1 MNTIIRLNMT
11 EKKIT
16 VEDVPVA
23 YAYLGGR
30 GLTAKIIATEVP
42 PTCNPLG
49 KYNKIVFAPG
59 LLTGT
64 SAPSSGRLSVGG
76 KSPLTGG
83 IKESNAGGIT
93 PQKMANLDVK
103 ALIIEGAPEGE
114 DFYILYLGVNKRE
127 LIPAGELTGLGT
139 YQLNDLL
146 TARYG
151 KVGVICIG
159 PAGEMMMAGAG
170 ISTNDME
177 GHPGRYA
184 GRGGLGAVLGSKRIK
199 AIVVDSKKTFDAPVK
214 DLESFKV
221 AAKKFTE
228 IIQTHPITA
237 QTLPSYGTAAL
248 INVINEAG
256 GLPTRNFK
264 KGRFDLASETGGEK
278 IAETV
283 TRRGGKGKM
292 GHACHPGCVIRCSNI
307 YPREDGEVL
316 CAPVEYETVWALGA
330 NCEIGNLDHIATLN
344 RICNDIGLDTMETG
358 AALAV
363 AMEAGLIPFGDGP
376 GAIKLMEEIRKGT
389 ALGRVLGQGAVIT
402 GKVFGITRIPAV
414 KGQAMA
420 AYDPRAIKGIGVTY
434 ATSPMGADHTAGY
447 CIAANILQV
456 GGIVDPLKPDGQ
468 VDLSRQ
474 LQIATAAVDCTGLCL
489 FVAFPVLDNPE
500 GLPAVVDMIN
510 AMYGLKL
517 TAEDVVALG
526 MDVLKTE
533 RLFNQAAGLTT
544 AADRLPE
551 FLTGEKVSPHDAVF
565 DVTDEDLDKVF
576 NF

>member
-16 VEDVPVA
+16 VEDVPAA

-30 GLTAKIIATEVP
+30 GLTAKIIAAEVP

-49 KYNKIVFAPG
+49 KFNKIVFAPG

-114 DFYILYLGVNKRE
+114 DFYILYLGVNRRE
-127 LIPAGELTGLGT
+127 LIPAGELTGFGT

-151 KVGVICIG
+151 KVGIICIG

-214 DLESFKV
+214 DLESFKA

-228 IIQTHPITA
+228 IIQTHPVTA

-389 ALGRVLGQGAVIT
+389 ALGRVLGQGAAIT

-544 AADRLPE
+544 SADRLPE

>member
-16 VEDVPVA
+16 VEDVPAA

-30 GLTAKIIATEVP
+30 GLTAKIIAAEVP

-49 KYNKIVFAPG
+49 KFNKIVFAPG

-214 DLESFKV
+214 DFDAPGGGLVRDTVCSVSGDQPGPNCPKDALVTEWFAKGKLPSKVCDIHVLVEVCAESNQLPNEYCPTKISRAFVKNTKDSKN
-221 AAKKFTE
+221 AIPT
-228 IIQTHPITA
+228 QTCTLHGPGTA
-237 QTLPSYGTAAL
+237 QPAGTPVCTDPAHGGVLYLANIPGSGQSGGCPEQYVSYQDFTNGVA
-248 INVINEAG
+248 
-256 GLPTRNFK
+256 PTQ
-264 KGRFDLASETGGEK
+264 ACPV
-278 IAETV
+278 AEHQV
-283 TRRGGKGKM
+283 TTKEP
-292 GHACHPGCVIRCSNI
+292 A
-307 YPREDGEVL
+307 
-316 CAPVEYETVWALGA
+316 APVEPDRPRINLPTV
-330 NCEIGNLDHIATLN
+330 E
-344 RICNDIGLDTMETG
+344 
-358 AALAV
+358 
-363 AMEAGLIPFGDGP
+363 
-376 GAIKLMEEIRKGT
+376 
-389 ALGRVLGQGAVIT
+389 
-402 GKVFGITRIPAV
+402 
-414 KGQAMA
+414 
-420 AYDPRAIKGIGVTY
+420 PR
-434 ATSPMGADHTAGY
+434 
-447 CIAANILQV
+447 
-456 GGIVDPLKPDGQ
+456 
-468 VDLSRQ
+468 
-474 LQIATAAVDCTGLCL
+474 
-489 FVAFPVLDNPE
+489 
-500 GLPAVVDMIN
+500 
-510 AMYGLKL
+510 
-517 TAEDVVALG
+517 
-526 MDVLKTE
+526 
-533 RLFNQAAGLTT
+533 
-544 AADRLPE
+544 
-551 FLTGEKVSPHDAVF
+551 
-565 DVTDEDLDKVF
+565 
-576 NF
+576 